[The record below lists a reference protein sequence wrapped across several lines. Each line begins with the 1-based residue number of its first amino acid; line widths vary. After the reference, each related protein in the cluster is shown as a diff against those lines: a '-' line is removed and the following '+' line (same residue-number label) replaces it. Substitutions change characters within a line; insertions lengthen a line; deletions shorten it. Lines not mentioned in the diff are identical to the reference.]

1 MSSPF
6 ATIRAALGLAA
17 LLGGLGLSGGAWAQE
32 SKLQACPTSEFVRW
46 DNCFGTHTHEGNK
59 YIGEWVS
66 NKYDGLGTLIYR
78 GGAIY
83 SGEFKENIDKKLAV
97 MTLFSSLN
105 WMPQWYDPKSNIV
118 PEGLG
123 QQLSDMLVMGLKK
136 TKS

>member
-6 ATIRAALGLAA
+6 APIRTALGLAA

-66 NKYDGLGTLIYR
+66 NMYDGLGTLIYR

-83 SGEFKENIDKKLAV
+83 SGEFKENERHGQGKMAFPDGQLYIGGWKRG
-97 MTLFSSLN
+97 N
-105 WMPQWYDPKSNIV
+105 
-118 PEGLG
+118 PEG
-123 QQLSDMLVMGLKK
+123 
-136 TKS
+136 